1 MAHISGVKT
10 WRAAI
15 AGVIRGALNPTDMK
29 SAKMITLTLL
39 LTVLIAGGAWLYT
52 PDKSRPVLEAKY
64 LSASDEYRLVARI
77 RLRMR
82 ESGRQDAPVVI
93 LLHGFG
99 ASLET
104 WEAWAKCL
112 SADYRVVR
120 FDLPGFGLTGPDP
133 TGDYSDRRTLDVLTA
148 LIDQLDVERVSLVG
162 NSLGGRIAWKFA
174 AAYPSRLSKL
184 ILISPDGFASPGLEY
199 GKKPELPFLVR
210 LLPYILP
217 KALVR
222 SSLAPAYGDPK
233 NLTDGSLTR
242 YRDLM
247 LAPGVRDAMVA
258 RMGQIMLEDP
268 TPLLRRIEAPTLIL
282 WGKED
287 AMIPFSNA
295 ADYVR
300 DIPHAT
306 LLALPE
312 VGHVPF
318 EEAPEASIKPVEQFL
333 GSGRGAED
341 H

>member
-1 MAHISGVKT
+1 
-10 WRAAI
+10 
-15 AGVIRGALNPTDMK
+15 
-29 SAKMITLTLL
+29 MITLTLL
-39 LTVLIAGGAWLYT
+39 LAVLIAGGAWLYT

-77 RLRMR
+77 RLRVR
-82 ESGRQDAPVVI
+82 ESGRRDSPVVI

-133 TGDYSDRRTLDVLTA
+133 TGDYSDRRALDVLTA
-148 LIDQLDVERVSLVG
+148 LMDQLGVKRASLGG

-174 AAYPSRLSKL
+174 AAYPGRLDKL
-184 ILISPDGFASPGLEY
+184 ILISPDGFASPGLQY
-199 GKKPELPFLVR
+199 GKKPNLPFLVR

-233 NLTDGSLTR
+233 NLTAGSLTR

-268 TPLLRRIEAPTLIL
+268 VPLLRRIEAPTLIL
-282 WGKED
+282 WGKAD

-300 DIPHAT
+300 HIPHVT
-306 LLALPE
+306 LIALPE

-318 EEAPEASIKPVEQFL
+318 EEAPEASVEPVEQFL

>member
-1 MAHISGVKT
+1 MARGNRWRHPRCSGIS
-10 WRAAI
+10 
-15 AGVIRGALNPTDMK
+15 TDMK
-29 SAKMITLTLL
+29 PAKMITLTLL
-39 LTVLIAGGAWLYT
+39 LAVLIAGGAWLYT

-64 LSASDEYRLVARI
+64 LSASDEYRLVAHI
-77 RLRMR
+77 RLRVR
-82 ESGRQDAPVVI
+82 ESGRQGSPVVI

-112 SADYRVVR
+112 SANYRVVR

-133 TGDYSDRRTLDVLTA
+133 TGDYSDHRTLDVLTA
-148 LIDQLDVERVSLVG
+148 LMDQLGVERASLVG

-174 AAYPSRLSKL
+174 AAYPNRLDKL

-199 GKKPELPFLVR
+199 GKKPDLPFLVR

-222 SSLAPAYGDPK
+222 SSLAPAYSDPK
-233 NLTDGSLTR
+233 KLTDSSLTR

-247 LAPGVRDAMVA
+247 LAPGVRDAMVV

-282 WGKED
+282 WGRQD

-300 DIPHAT
+300 DIPHVT
-306 LLALPE
+306 LIALPE
-312 VGHVPF
+312 LGHVPF
-318 EEAPEASIKPVEQFL
+318 EEAPEASVKPVEQFL
-333 GSGRGAED
+333 GSRGEAED